1 MAKGTRFK
9 GKADKPKK
17 KMALGWKITIAVLSV
32 ILALVIAAVSVFFYY
47 FGGLRTTYLT
57 GDTSQL
63 GIDSQVVENT
73 NDKDIT
79 NIALF
84 GVDARDNSDTG
95 RSDALMIM
103 SVDKMHGKIKL
114 TSIARDT
121 RVYIS
126 DRGSYDKIAHAY
138 AYGGPEMA
146 IKTINQNFNTNI
158 KEYVTVNFDQLAT
171 VINSLGGVTL
181 TITEAERINANE
193 NIAALGTGTLIRQ
206 SGTVLLTGEQA
217 VGYARIRMI
226 DSDSVRAQRQRN
238 VLNAIFEKMKGK
250 SSLEYAD
257 FIRQMLPNVETSLDY
272 GDLMGMATIMFSPVT
287 MEEMAFPNENS
298 NARGGI
304 FYADGAWY
312 YEYDLDVASQQ
323 LHQFIYE
330 ETE

>member
-1 MAKGTRFK
+1 MPRIG
-9 GKADKPKK
+9 
-17 KMALGWKITIAVLSV
+17 
-32 ILALVIAAVSVFFYY
+32 
-47 FGGLRTTYLT
+47 
-57 GDTSQL
+57 
-63 GIDSQVVENT
+63 EN
-73 NDKDIT
+73 IT

-84 GVDARDNSDTG
+84 GVDSRDHDDTG

-138 AYGGPEMA
+138 AYGGPEMS

-181 TITEAERINANE
+181 TITEEERVSANE
-193 NIAALGTGTLIRQ
+193 NIAALGTGTPIRQ

-217 VGYARIRMI
+217 VGYARIRKI
-226 DSDSVRAQRQRN
+226 DSDNMRAQRQRN
-238 VLNAIFEKMKGK
+238 VLNAIFEQMKGK
-250 SSLEYAD
+250 SSLEYAE
-257 FIRQMLPNVETSLDY
+257 FIRQLLPNVETSLDY
-272 GDLMGMATIMFSPVT
+272 GDLMGLATIMFGSVT
-287 MEEMAFPNENS
+287 MEELSFPNENS

-304 FYADGAWY
+304 FYSDGAWY

-330 ETE
+330 DE

>member
-1 MAKGTRFK
+1 MAKGTRYK
-9 GKADKPKK
+9 EDAPKQTK
-17 KMALGWKITIAVLSV
+17 KLALGWKIAISVLSV
-32 ILALVIAAVSVFFYY
+32 ILALVIAAIAVFFYY
-47 FGGLRTTYLT
+47 FGGLKTTYLT
-57 GDTSQL
+57 SDTSQL
-63 GIDSQVVENT
+63 GIDSQVIEDT
-73 NDKDIT
+73 SDKDIT

-84 GVDARDNSDTG
+84 GVDSRDHDDTG

-138 AYGGPEMA
+138 AYGGPEMS

-181 TITEAERINANE
+181 TITEEERVSANE
-193 NIAALGTGTLIRQ
+193 NIAALGTGTPIRQ
-206 SGTVLLTGEQA
+206 SGSVLLTGEQA
-217 VGYARIRMI
+217 VGYARIRKI
-226 DSDSVRAQRQRN
+226 DSDNMRAQRQRN

-250 SSLEYAD
+250 SSLEYAE
-257 FIRQMLPNVETSLDY
+257 FIRQLLPNVETSLDY
-272 GDLMGMATIMFSPVT
+272 GDLMGLATIMFGSVT

-304 FYADGAWY
+304 FYSDGAWY

-330 ETE
+330 DE